1 MHGLLTLFEPC
12 WRTFLRNNPVVANPV
27 GMMLSRSIFL
37 IAIWTIAACAA
48 SPKIGY
54 DFDRS
59 TDFGTYR
66 TYAWLS
72 GDQEKTGDRR
82 ADSSAVDMR
91 MRIAVATQLRLKGYQ
106 ALPEGKPDFYV
117 AYHIGLKDNAPSVS
131 TPYYSD
137 GMAGHAFAHSADTR
151 TAGKPPNT
159 VNDSPSY
166 LTGAL
171 LIDIIDAGSQKLV
184 WRGTAAGEVDPG
196 LTSQQRDERTK
207 AIVQSILSHFPPK

>member
-1 MHGLLTLFEPC
+1 MRIWLCF
-12 WRTFLRNNPVVANPV
+12 FLAV
-27 GMMLSRSIFL
+27 M
-37 IAIWTIAACAA
+37 WTAAGCAP

-59 TDFGTYR
+59 TDFSAYH

-91 MRIAVATQLRLKGYQ
+91 IRIAVGTQLRLKGYQ
-106 ALPEGKPDFYV
+106 TLPEGTPDFFV
-117 AYHIGLKDNAPSVS
+117 AYHVGLKDSSPSIS
-131 TPYYSD
+131 TQYYSD
-137 GMAGHAFAHSADTR
+137 GMAGHAISHSADTR
-151 TAGKPPNT
+151 SASGSAPSLNET
-159 VNDSPSY
+159 PSY
-166 LTGAL
+166 LTGSL
-171 LIDIIDAGSQKLV
+171 LIDVIDAASQKLV

-207 AIVQSILSHFPPK
+207 AIVHKILSHFPPK

>member
-1 MHGLLTLFEPC
+1 MTMGRHLF
-12 WRTFLRNNPVVANPV
+12 VAV
-27 GMMLSRSIFL
+27 FWM
-37 IAIWTIAACAA
+37 AAACAS

-59 TDFGTYR
+59 ANFSGYH

-72 GDQEKTGDRR
+72 GEQEKTGDRR

-91 MRIAVATQLRLKGYQ
+91 IRIAVGTQLRLKGYE
-106 ALPEGKPDFYV
+106 ARSDGRPDFYV
-117 AYHIGLKDNAPSVS
+117 AYHIGLKDSAPTVS

-137 GMAGHAFAHSADTR
+137 GMAGHAFAHAADTR
-151 TAGKPPNT
+151 HTATPT
-159 VNDSPSY
+159 SAATEAPSS
-166 LTGAL
+166 LTGSL
-171 LIDIIDAGSQKLV
+171 LIDIIDAASKKLV

-207 AIVQSILSHFPPK
+207 IVVRKLLSHFPPK

>member
-1 MHGLLTLFEPC
+1 MDTTMGWSLFLVGL
-12 WRTFLRNNPVVANPV
+12 WMA
-27 GMMLSRSIFL
+27 
-37 IAIWTIAACAA
+37 AACAS

-59 TDFGTYR
+59 ADFSAYR

-72 GDQEKTGDRR
+72 GDQERTGDRR

-91 MRIAVATQLRLKGYQ
+91 VRIAVGAQLRLKGYQ

-117 AYHIGLKDNAPSVS
+117 AYHVGLKDSSPSIS

-137 GMAGHAFAHSADTR
+137 GMAGHAFAHAADSR
-151 TAGKPPNT
+151 TAGKSAPA
-159 VNDSPSY
+159 VNESPSY
-166 LTGAL
+166 LTGSL
-171 LIDIIDAGSQKLV
+171 LIDIIDAASQKLV

-207 AIVQSILSHFPPK
+207 AIVHKLLSHFPPQ

>member
-1 MHGLLTLFEPC
+1 MSTRQLL
-12 WRTFLRNNPVVANPV
+12 VV
-27 GMMLSRSIFL
+27 MLAVAS
-37 IAIWTIAACAA
+37 ACAP

-59 TDFGTYR
+59 ADFSAYH
-66 TYAWLS
+66 TYAWLP

-91 MRIAVATQLRLKGYQ
+91 IRIAVGTQLRLKGYQ

-117 AYHIGLKDNAPSVS
+117 AYHVGLKDIRPNISER
-131 TPYYSD
+131 YYSD

-151 TAGKPPNT
+151 STGKSAPVVT
-159 VNDSPSY
+159 DTPSS
-166 LTGAL
+166 LTGSL
-171 LIDIIDAGSQKLV
+171 LVDIIDARSEQLV
-184 WRGTAAGEVDPG
+184 WRGSAAGDVDPG

-207 AIVQSILSHFPPK
+207 AIVHGILSHFPPK